1 MELNELNMLEVIHKH
16 DYISQRDI
24 SNEVGISLGMV
35 NLLLKKFIKV
45 GIIKAEKLT
54 GNKVKYILTSDGI
67 SFLSNKTVDFVARSY
82 QAVLKIQ
89 SHISDVIFQNY
100 ELGEVVYIY
109 GLHDEIGNMLVDVLK
124 KNGYTFHW
132 ITNPDDKVKFIQWHD
147 SEGEGIF
154 LFKLTVFKT

>member
-1 MELNELNMLEVIHKH
+1 MDHF
-16 DYISQRDI
+16 SP
-24 SNEVGISLGMV
+24 
-35 NLLLKKFIKV
+35 
-45 GIIKAEKLT
+45 EKLT

-67 SFLSNKTVDFVARSY
+67 SFLSGKTVDFVARSY

-89 SHISDVIFQNY
+89 SHITEVVKQNY
-100 ELGEVVYIY
+100 LQDEVVYIY

-124 KNGYTFHW
+124 KNGFKYHW
-132 ITNPDDKVKFIQWHD
+132 ISNTDEKVKFLQWHD